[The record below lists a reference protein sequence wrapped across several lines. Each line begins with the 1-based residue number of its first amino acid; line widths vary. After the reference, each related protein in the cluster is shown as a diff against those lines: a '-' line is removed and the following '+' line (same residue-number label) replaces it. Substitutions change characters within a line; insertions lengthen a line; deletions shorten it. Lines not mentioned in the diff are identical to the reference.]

1 MRKTL
6 LNALVSVGLALPGG
20 AAAQEAAAGEP
31 AKPAP
36 DAAAVKSDASYALGL
51 RTGDEFAH
59 RSGSFGITPDDLDM
73 TRFIEGFMAGFKR
86 EETGVDEEKL
96 DAAMQALGDLLQ
108 ARETEVAASN
118 LQAGKEFLEK
128 NGAREGVTTLK
139 SGLQYEVLSEGG
151 SERYTAPKEGQP
163 DKQFHVNLRG
173 TLIDGRQFDASPE
186 GEPRI
191 LNLQVVPGMKEAL
204 TIMPVG
210 AKWRIFLPSELAY
223 GDQRRSIDIGPN
235 SVLIFE
241 LELVKI
247 EDLPPHPGGIIPG
260 ATQGGGN

>member
-1 MRKTL
+1 MRKTF
-6 LNALVSVGLALPGG
+6 LNMLVTLGFALPGVIF
-20 AAAQEAAAGEP
+20 AQEPAAGEP
-31 AKPAP
+31 EKPAP

-86 EETGVDEEKL
+86 EKAGVDEEKL

-108 ARETEVAASN
+108 ARETELAASN
-118 LQAGKEFLEK
+118 LQAGKAFLEK
-128 NGAREGVTTLK
+128 NGAREEVTTLK
-139 SGLQYEVLSEGG
+139 SGLQYEVLAEGG
-151 SERYTAPKEGQP
+151 SERYAAPKEGQP

-173 TLIDGRQFDASPE
+173 TLIDGRQIDASPE

-191 LNLQVVPGMKEAL
+191 LGLQVLPGMKEAL
-204 TIMPVG
+204 TLMPVG

-235 SVLIFE
+235 AVLIFD

-247 EDLPPHPGGIIPG
+247 EDVPPHPGSILPG
-260 ATQGGGN
+260 TTPGDGK